1 MKKLKNFNRLVY
13 EIVRQIPAGY
23 VMSYGQISRLAGNPR
38 ASRAV
43 GYALHANPDPENIPC
58 HRVVF
63 KDGSL
68 TPSFVFGGIDRQ
80 HKLLKAEKVTFTK
93 DKKVKMQKHNLLP
106 NGIKIN
112 IFQEE
117 K

>member
-1 MKKLKNFNRLVY
+1 MEKKKNFNQKVY
-13 EIVRQIPAGY
+13 EIVMSIPKGY
-23 VMSYGQISRLAGNPR
+23 VMYYGQISKLAGNPK

-68 TPSFVFGGIDRQ
+68 TPAFVFGGIDRQ
-80 HKLLKAEKVTFTK
+80 YRLLKNEKIRFSK
-93 DKKVKMQKHNLLP
+93 DKKVNMSKHCRHP
-106 NGIKIN
+106 DMIKI
-112 IFQEE
+112 F
-117 K
+117 KKKKK